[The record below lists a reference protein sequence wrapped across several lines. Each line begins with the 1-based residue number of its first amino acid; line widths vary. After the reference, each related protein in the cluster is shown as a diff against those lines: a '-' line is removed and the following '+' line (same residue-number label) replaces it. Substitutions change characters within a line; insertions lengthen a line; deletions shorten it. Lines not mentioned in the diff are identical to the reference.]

1 MKLAD
6 HLQRIVIAALLSA
19 LSPAVAA
26 AFPVGGEKVAAHAPR
41 TELRRVLV
49 HGRSL
54 EGNLSGES
62 ADRETYVILPPSY
75 ASHPRR
81 RYPVVYV
88 LHGYAYDPDRWVHG
102 DAIAESAQIAFDKG
116 AREMILVFPNARNA
130 FDGSMY
136 SNSVTT
142 GNFEDFIAYDLPH
155 YIDSHYRTLAD
166 RASRGLAG
174 HSMGGYG
181 AARIGMKH
189 PDMFGALYIMSPCC
203 MSPRDAGP
211 IDPANQARLAAIR
224 APAEVSALPFMLKAQ
239 LAVAAA
245 WSPNPAN
252 PPLYLD
258 LPVKGGAVSPEV
270 LAKWAANAPLAFVDQ
285 YIGNL
290 KQYRAIG
297 IDVGDQDG
305 LKTDTVKLHDIL
317 DSYHVANSFELYAG
331 DHANRVRTRI
341 PDVVIPFFSRSL
353 AFPTVKRGK

>member
-1 MKLAD
+1 MKLGH
-6 HLQRIVIAALLSA
+6 HLLTA
-19 LSPAVAA
+19 AVAA
-26 AFPVGGEKVAAHAPR
+26 FLSILTPGAASAASPAAAKGDTAQVPATVVQR
-41 TELRRVLV
+41 IMV

-54 EGNLSGES
+54 EGNLAGES

-75 ASHPRR
+75 ATHPRR

-88 LHGYAYDPDRWVHG
+88 LHGYSYDPDRWVHG
-102 DAIAESAQIAFDKG
+102 DNIAESAQIDFAKG
-116 AREMILVFPNARNA
+116 AREFILVFPNASNA
-130 FDGSMY
+130 YDGSMY
-136 SNSVTT
+136 SNSATT

-155 YIDSHYRTLAD
+155 YIDSHYRTIVD

-189 PDMFGALYIMSPCC
+189 ADMFGVLYIMSPCC

-211 IDPANQARLAAIR
+211 IDPANEAKLAAVHS
-224 APAEVSALPFMLKAQ
+224 PADAATLPRMLKAQ

-258 LPVKGGAVSPEV
+258 LPVKDGAVRSEV

-290 KQYRAIG
+290 KQYRAIA
-297 IDVGDQDG
+297 IDVGDKDG
-305 LKTDTVKLHDIL
+305 LKTDTAKLHFIL
-317 DSYHVANSFELYAG
+317 DSYHVAHSFELYDG
-331 DHANRVRTRI
+331 DHANRVRTRLR
-341 PDVVIPFFSRSL
+341 DVVIPFFSRSL
-353 AFPTVKRGK
+353 AFPPQR

>member
-1 MKLAD
+1 MKLGY
-6 HLQRIVIAALLSA
+6 HLRIAVVAAFLSI
-19 LSPAVAA
+19 LTPAVAGPASPA
-26 AFPVGGEKVAAHAPR
+26 AAKDGAAQGPA
-41 TELRRVLV
+41 TVLQRVMV

-54 EGNLSGES
+54 EGNLAGES

-75 ASHPRR
+75 AAHPHR

-88 LHGYAYDPDRWVHG
+88 LHGYSYDPDRWVHG
-102 DAIAESAQIAFDKG
+102 DNIAESAQIDFAKG
-116 AREMILVFPNARNA
+116 AREFILVFPNASNA
-130 FDGSMY
+130 YDGSMY
-136 SNSVTT
+136 SNSATT

-155 YIDSHYRTLAD
+155 YIDSHYRTIPN

-211 IDPANQARLAAIR
+211 IDPANEAKLAAIR
-224 APAEVSALPFMLKAQ
+224 TPADASTLPRMLKTQ

-258 LPVKGGAVSPEV
+258 LPVKDGAVRPDV

-290 KQYRAIG
+290 KQYRAIA
-297 IDVGDQDG
+297 IDVGDKDG
-305 LKTDTVKLHDIL
+305 LKTDTAKLHAIL
-317 DSYHVANSFELYAG
+317 DSYHVAHSFELYDG
-331 DHANRVRTRI
+331 DHANRIRTRLR
-341 PDVVIPFFSRSL
+341 DVVIPFFSRSL
-353 AFPTVKRGK
+353 AFSTQR